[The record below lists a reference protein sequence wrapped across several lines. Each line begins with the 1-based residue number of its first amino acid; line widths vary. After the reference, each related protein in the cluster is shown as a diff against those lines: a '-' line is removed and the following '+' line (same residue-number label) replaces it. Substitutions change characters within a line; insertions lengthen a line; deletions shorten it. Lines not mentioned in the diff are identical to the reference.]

1 MSNLVMDWIQE
12 IKNLRAPG
20 QSDAGLA
27 ADLGVSK
34 QFLSDV
40 LAGKKELSLRLKL
53 LIWKRLGRELDRDA
67 ALAFLPGKAAEAL
80 VRLHQE
86 SVEAGEDAQA
96 LTSKVQFDDWTNDLI
111 ALRDERGM
119 TDAELAADLEVSGP
133 YLSTVL
139 SGKVHLSWKKKI
151 AVWSRR
157 RYDLSRDTLLSF
169 LPAETASE
177 LIDLD
182 RARGRRRASKLAAA
196 AKPKAPR

>member
-1 MSNLVMDWIQE
+1 MNWIE
-12 IKNLRAPG
+12 EVKKLRAAG

-40 LAGKKELSLRLKL
+40 LAGKKELSFEKKL
-53 LIWKRLGRELDRDA
+53 VVWKRLGRALDSDA
-67 ALAFLPGKAAEAL
+67 ALAFLPAKYAEEL
-80 VRLHQE
+80 VHLHQA
-86 SVEAGEDAQA
+86 SIAAGQDVAG
-96 LTSKVQFDDWTNDLI
+96 LTPKEQFDDWTNDLI
-111 ALRDERGM
+111 ALRDARGM
-119 TDAELAADLEVSGP
+119 TDAELAADLDVSGP

-169 LPAETASE
+169 LPAEAATE
-177 LIDLD
+177 LIALD

-196 AKPKAPR
+196 AKPKSQP